1 MYVPPHFAVTDLPV
15 LHVFIESHPF
25 GLVVTVHHGR
35 PFVTHL
41 PLLLDRGTGPHG
53 AFRGH
58 VARQNPHWQSMV
70 GQDVLV
76 VFNGPHAY
84 VSPTWY
90 AAEKVVPTWN
100 YVAVHA
106 YGRARL
112 VESADELVGLLRDLT
127 TASERDLPEPW
138 TFDPADPFVRKVAAQ
153 VVGFEIVIDR
163 IEGKWKLNQ
172 NHPPERRRRVAAA
185 LREQEYD
192 DAREIARLI
201 EGTS

>member
-1 MYVPPHFAVTDLPV
+1 MYVPAHFAVTDLPV
-15 LHVFIESHPF
+15 LHDFIDSHPF
-25 GLVVTVHHGR
+25 GLLVTAHDGR

-53 AFRGH
+53 ALRGH

-100 YVAVHA
+100 YSTVHA
-106 YGRARL
+106 HGRL
-112 VESADELVGLLRDLT
+112 VSCLEGGYNVETLAEGVQVHLEELLAFKG
-127 TASERDLPEPW
+127 
-138 TFDPADPFVRKVAAQ
+138 
-153 VVGFEIVIDR
+153 
-163 IEGKWKLNQ
+163 
-172 NHPPERRRRVAAA
+172 
-185 LREQEYD
+185 
-192 DAREIARLI
+192 
-201 EGTS
+201 

>member
-1 MYVPPHFAVTDLPV
+1 MYVPAHFAVTDLPV
-15 LHVFIESHPF
+15 LHDFIESHPF
-25 GLVVTVHHGR
+25 GLLVTVQDGR

-41 PLLLDRGTGPHG
+41 PFVVDRGTGPYG
-53 AFRGH
+53 ALRGH
-58 VARQNPHWQSMV
+58 VARQNPQWQSLAA
-70 GQDVLV
+70 QDILV

-100 YVAVHA
+100 YVAVHV
-106 YGRARL
+106 YGRAR
-112 VESADELVGLLRDLT
+112 VMESADELIGLLSDLT
-127 TASERDLPEPW
+127 AASERGMPDPW
-138 TFDPADPFVRKVAAQ
+138 AFDPADPFVRKLADQ
-153 VVGFEIVIDR
+153 VVGFEIAVDV

-185 LREQEYD
+185 LREQGYD

-201 EGTS
+201 EGT